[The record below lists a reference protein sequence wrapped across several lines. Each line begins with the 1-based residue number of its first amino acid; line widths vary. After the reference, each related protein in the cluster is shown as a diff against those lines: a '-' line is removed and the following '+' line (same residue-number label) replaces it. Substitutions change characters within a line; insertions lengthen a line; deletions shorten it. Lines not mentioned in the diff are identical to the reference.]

1 MVKRLRSSAAS
12 TQTAIFGKKF
22 PDRFFDVGIQEGNMM
37 GIAAGLATTGKKVF
51 ASSFA
56 MFATGRAYEIIRN
69 SIAYPRL
76 NVKVCASHAGVS
88 VGEDGASHQ
97 CIEDIALMRVIP
109 HMVIIQPADDIETK
123 EAVKAAYE
131 HKGPVYLRLARL
143 ASPVFNTNPD
153 YKFEFNIHTIKPI
166 DEELLVKA
174 AKETGKIVTVEEHSV
189 IGGLGGAVCEA
200 ITEKCPVPVRRIGLH
215 DVFGESG
222 PALELYKKYG
232 LDAQGIYAQTKEFVE
247 GK

>member
-1 MVKRLRSSAAS
+1 
-12 TQTAIFGKKF
+12 
-22 PDRFFDVGIQEGNMM
+22 
-37 GIAAGLATTGKKVF
+37 
-51 ASSFA
+51 

-131 HKGPVYLRLARL
+131 HNGPVYLRLARL
-143 ASPVFNTNPD
+143 ASPVFNTDPD
-153 YKFEFNIHTIKPI
+153 YKFEFGKGITLRDGSDVTIVASGLPVTAAMEACEMLAADGISARLINIHTIKPI
-166 DEELLVKA
+166 DEELLIKA
-174 AKETGKIVTVEEHSV
+174 ARETGKIVTVEEHSV

-232 LDAQGIYAQTKEFVE
+232 LDAQGIYTQTKEFVE